1 MANNPYVNAVG
12 CLMHAMV
19 LTRLDISHALIIVCI
34 YMTTPGKEHWQAF
47 KWILRSLNDTQK
59 YRLLYRD
66 QMR

>member
-1 MANNPYVNAVG
+1 MAKNPYANVVG
-12 CLMHAMV
+12 CLMYAMV
-19 LTRLDISHALIIVCI
+19 LTRLDISHALIIVCRF
-34 YMTTPGKEHWQAF
+34 MTTPGNEHWQAF